1 LPSIAGAAMLRF
13 ASSAMANS
21 AALPHRKKK
30 RFAEPGI
37 DDRRIKNQLDLSM
50 RK

>member
-21 AALPHRKKK
+21 AALPHRKK
-30 RFAEPGI
+30 RFAEPRIMI
-37 DDRRIKNQLDLSM
+37 DKKNQLDLSM

>member
-1 LPSIAGAAMLRF
+1 LPSIAGAALLRF

-21 AALPHRKKK
+21 AALHRKKNYLPS
-30 RFAEPGI
+30 RELLI
-37 DDRRIKNQLDLSM
+37 DIKNQLDLSM

>member
-21 AALPHRKKK
+21 AALPHRKKNDLPS
-30 RFAEPGI
+30 RELLI
-37 DDRRIKNQLDLSM
+37 DKKINSI
-50 RK
+50 